1 MPLGDLSFWQGAG
14 SGAVA
19 ALTTL
24 AGPVLHRRSG
34 RLARLEREVQACKK
48 RDAEFIVVKA
58 GFRLLVGIV
67 SREMPH
73 SPELRI
79 CRDLLDTRLPLTEAE
94 GDPSLLNELLVDFEP
109 VGAGGTRSTT
119 A

>member
-24 AGPVLHRRSG
+24 AGPILHRRSG
-34 RLARLEREVQACKK
+34 RLGRLEREVEACKK

-67 SREMPH
+67 SREMPN
-73 SPELRI
+73 SPELRM
-79 CRDLLDTRLPLTEAE
+79 CRDLLDTRLPLTEAD
-94 GDPSLLNELLVDFEP
+94 GDPSLLDGLFPEN
-109 VGAGGTRSTT
+109 S
-119 A
+119 